1 MITDTK
7 LEILSTYCATKAVQ
21 IDMIKN
27 DLEAIYLETMKR
39 MTNILKRLDVIGDVE
54 DKLAISL
61 VEAAK
66 GQKPAEPA
74 KKPTV
79 KKAAK
84 APAKKAE
91 EKPTK
96 APEKKVAEKPAKAPA
111 KKAPAAPAKPVK
123 AEGQKKLSETP
134 GISWDKN
141 RQKWVANYRK
151 DGKKVFIGRYSTEAE
166 AKEAQAEA
174 MKAAEAQAAPAK
186 APAKKPAAKKPVK
199 APAKKNT
206 AKK

>member
-1 MITDTK
+1 MITDKK
-7 LEILSTYCATKAVQ
+7 LEALSTYCATKAVQ

-66 GQKPAEPA
+66 DQKPAEPA
-74 KKPTV
+74 KKPAV

-84 APAKKAE
+84 APAKE
-91 EKPTK
+91 Q
-96 APEKKVAEKPAKAPA
+96 EKKVAEKPAKAPA

-151 DGKKVFIGRYSTEAE
+151 DGRKVFVGRFETEAE
-166 AKEAQAEA
+166 AKAAQAEA
-174 MKAAEAQAAPAK
+174 MKAAEAPAAPAK
-186 APAKKPAAKKPVK
+186 APAKKPAKATAKKN
-199 APAKKNT
+199 PAKK
-206 AKK
+206 

>member
-1 MITDTK
+1 MITDK
-7 LEILSTYCATKAVQ
+7 KMEAMSTYCATKAVQ

-66 GQKPAEPA
+66 DQKPAEPA
-74 KKPTV
+74 KKPAV
-79 KKAAK
+79 KKTAK
-84 APAKKAE
+84 A
-91 EKPTK
+91 
-96 APEKKVAEKPAKAPA
+96 PAKAPA

-151 DGKKVFIGRYSTEAE
+151 DGRKVFIGRYSTEAE
-166 AKEAQAEA
+166 AKAAQAEA
-174 MKAAEAQAAPAK
+174 MKAAEAPAAPAK

-199 APAKKNT
+199 APAKKNP

>member
-1 MITDTK
+1 MITDKK
-7 LEILSTYCATKAVQ
+7 LEALSTYCATKAVQ

-39 MTNILKRLDVIGDVE
+39 MTNILKHLDVIGDVE

-61 VEAAK
+61 AEAAK
-66 GQKPAEPA
+66 DQKPAAPA
-74 KKPTV
+74 KKPAV
-79 KKAAK
+79 KKA
-84 APAKKAE
+84 
-91 EKPTK
+91 
-96 APEKKVAEKPAKAPA
+96 AKAPA

-134 GISWDKN
+134 GISWDRN

-151 DGKKVFIGRYSTEAE
+151 DGRKVFVGRFDTEAE
-166 AKEAQAEA
+166 AKEAQAKA
-174 MKAAEAQAAPAK
+174 MKAAEAQTAPAK
-186 APAKKPAAKKPVK
+186 APAKKPAAKKPAAKKPAK
-199 APAKKNT
+199 APAKKEA

>member
-1 MITDTK
+1 MITDRK
-7 LEILSTYCATKAVQ
+7 LEIMSAYCATKAVK

-39 MTNILKRLDVIGDVE
+39 MTNILKHLDEIGDQE

-66 GQKPAEPA
+66 DQKPAAPA
-74 KKPTV
+74 KKPAV
-79 KKAAK
+79 KKTAK
-84 APAKKAE
+84 APSKE
-91 EKPTK
+91 QE
-96 APEKKVAEKPAKAPA
+96 

-134 GISWDKN
+134 GISWDRN

-151 DGKKVFIGRYSTEAE
+151 DGRKVFVGRFDTEAE
-166 AKEAQAEA
+166 AKEAQAKA
-174 MKAAEAQAAPAK
+174 MKAAEA
-186 APAKKPAAKKPVK
+186 PAKKAAAKK
-199 APAKKNT
+199 
-206 AKK
+206 